1 MEYNY
6 ITKKG
11 ELLLD
16 KRISF
21 KLVFW
26 FMFLSSIVKLI
37 FLLFSFCI
45 TFFLTYLIFKQCIT
59 NATLA
64 DCIPL
69 GSIFATFGS
78 AVISVV
84 SLYCNKQISLFQE
97 NIFALQEQIPDLIA
111 WKRWPFLKRYNR
123 EKTGMLQYNYYILKN
138 PQITFNGKNYCMTVS
153 LPTCTADFYDLP
165 ILFNIIKLMC
175 FHKSF
180 MKTVIRRQN
189 MQEHKDIFIYYCI
202 LVIYKNIIK
211 YKVGTFLMLI
221 GSEFVLTSII
231 FSFFYQPIN
240 EILLLVIAYF

>member
-16 KRISF
+16 KRVSF

-45 TFFLTYLIFKQCIT
+45 TFVLTFLIFKQCIT

-97 NIFALQEQIPDLIA
+97 NIFALQEQIPDLIV

-123 EKTGMLQYNYYILKN
+123 EKAGMLQYNYYILKN
-138 PQITFNGKNYCMTVS
+138 PQITFNGKKYSMTVS

-165 ILFNIIKLMC
+165 IVFNIIKLMC

-180 MKTVIRRQN
+180 MKTVMKSQN

-211 YKVGTFLMLI
+211 YKVDTFLMLI